1 MGQGQGHTS
10 DNLVHGHSRAGAAQ
24 QGRIPGGT
32 GGTAADREAGWG
44 RETDA
49 AVRTAWEAGRQG
61 AAEEKGAYDREAA
74 TTPASPVATGWQGNP
89 CSGPCR
95 ALPASSYAPPPLPR
109 TACWALPAAESV
121 PCVGPPQ
128 TPAPS
133 LTSAHLHVD
142 PVSLRH
148 GPTVPHF
155 PVTVGAPLF
164 KLQYFPPWLRLCA
177 LGQQEMVIE
186 ASAHRHKKILVSG
199 AIGDFRPCSVK
210 QLDQWRT
217 YREHSVEMTPCL
229 LS

>member
-1 MGQGQGHTS
+1 MRGRTGWQSWGGTPSPTPSTPHSSVSGGRLSGGRQMGQGQGHTS

-24 QGRIPGGT
+24 QGRTPGGT

-44 RETDA
+44 SETDA

-121 PCVGPPQ
+121 PCVAGGTCEP
-128 TPAPS
+128 
-133 LTSAHLHVD
+133 
-142 PVSLRH
+142 
-148 GPTVPHF
+148 
-155 PVTVGAPLF
+155 
-164 KLQYFPPWLRLCA
+164 
-177 LGQQEMVIE
+177 
-186 ASAHRHKKILVSG
+186 
-199 AIGDFRPCSVK
+199 
-210 QLDQWRT
+210 
-217 YREHSVEMTPCL
+217 EH
-229 LS
+229 